1 MGKSSK
7 TIQLEQE
14 IQEINTKITKL
25 NSAKKA
31 VEACKTKVKSTY
43 NNADSD
49 HVDGDKYQTM
59 YTEDQ
64 DLIEGFSKSL
74 KSKKDEVKAELDSN
88 LSILSNLL
96 ASKKTALAY
105 SVIMYAIKS

>member
-64 DLIEGFSKSL
+64 DLL
-74 KSKKDEVKAELDSN
+74 R
-88 LSILSNLL
+88 
-96 ASKKTALAY
+96 AL
-105 SVIMYAIKS
+105 VNP